1 MTIYE
6 IKLIL
11 QINLWYYRMWII
23 LIMEMWFPLLFHYYT
38 TLFMT
43 LW

>member
-1 MTIYE
+1 MTIYQ

-11 QINLWYYRMWII
+11 QINLWYHSMWII
-23 LIMEMWFPLLFHYYT
+23 LIMEMWFPLLFHYHT
-38 TLFMT
+38 ILFMT